1 VHELVPCPSSTRTI
15 SVLMVSEA
23 TATCRSGFA
32 LRVQDGTAALPVGAF
47 IRLVPNEGREC
58 IFVEE
63 EAVYLSFDRIDASFT
78 DCWMMLSLGLC
89 DRISGGLSIRPVSGV
104 VGVGRQARWC
114 ADVKPDRQ
122 ALYESNVLDEPRMRF
137 YVRWFRNVAGAKAHE
152 RGGDSNDFTL
162 NLSKVARRRLSE
174 LTCVHD
180 RSNDVV
186 MEACHEE
193 PDCEFELGNSSIWAV
208 LVRSEQERNKLGFP
222 TRFWTLAITRDI
234 ITTLGC

>member
-1 VHELVPCPSSTRTI
+1 MHELVPCPSSTRTI

-63 EAVYLSFDRIDASFT
+63 EAVSLSFDRIDASFT

-122 ALYESNVLDEPRMRF
+122 ALYESNVLDEPLMAF
-137 YVRWFRNVAGAKAHE
+137 YLTRFRNVTGAQAQE
-152 RGGDSNDFTL
+152 PGGVFTL
-162 NLSKVARRRLSE
+162 GLSRYHN
-174 LTCVHD
+174 T
-180 RSNDVV
+180 
-186 MEACHEE
+186 AC
-193 PDCEFELGNSSIWAV
+193 PSSHACMTGSTNTSLYTGQIDYQDIP
-208 LVRSEQERNKLGFP
+208 SSFISS
-222 TRFWTLAITRDI
+222 WTLAIKNLTIR
-234 ITTLGC
+234 T